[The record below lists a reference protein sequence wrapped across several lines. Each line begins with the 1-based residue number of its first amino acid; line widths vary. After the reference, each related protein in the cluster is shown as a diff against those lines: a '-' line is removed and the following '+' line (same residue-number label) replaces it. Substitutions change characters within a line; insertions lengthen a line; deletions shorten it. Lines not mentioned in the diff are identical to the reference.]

1 MKLRRFGTAPENQ
14 TSEPEAQR
22 TCPNCGSLV
31 STRAKTCVHCGADL
45 AAIAAALAAQEERVQ
60 QEQQEEAAQRPVR
73 AIAIGVTV
81 VIALIIIGVVI
92 QSSREA
98 AILALTPTVTR
109 TPTRTP
115 TATITPTPTPTSA
128 ATATPI
134 PPFKYTVK
142 SGDTPGA
149 IAAFYDLTVDELM
162 AYNNRSVG
170 DFIVVGETLLIPV
183 PTPNPTSTATPIGFV
198 ASPTGPAVTP
208 SEIIYTVKSGDT
220 LGGIALSVGV
230 PIDVIQQRNNI
241 ADPQS
246 IQIGQQLIIPTG
258 PTPTFTPA
266 PIPAEATA
274 TPRPTYAPVA
284 ALSPLDG
291 EIIVGNSAPILLEWL
306 SSGLLQADEYYR
318 AEVAQVNGLLTQSI
332 RTRAT
337 SWHVPIELFP
347 PEADPNRVFTWKVEI
362 IRQVGIGSDGQ
373 PVFTVVSA
381 THERAFEWL
390 ATAPTP
396 TSTPTPLPGSTP
408 TPTPTA
414 TP

>member
-1 MKLRRFGTAPENQ
+1 MKLRRFGAVPENQ
-14 TSEPEAQR
+14 PIEKETQR

-31 STRAKTCVHCGADL
+31 STRAKTCVHCGEDL
-45 AAIAAALAAQEERVQ
+45 AALAAKEQRAQQLAQ
-60 QEQQEEAAQRPVR
+60 QEQSEEAAQRPVR

-81 VIALIIIGVVI
+81 IIALIIIGIVI

-115 TATITPTPTPTSA
+115 TTTITPTPTPTSA
-128 ATATPI
+128 ATSTPI

-149 IAAFYDLTVDELM
+149 IADFYDLGVDELM
-162 AYNNRSVG
+162 AYNKRSVG

-183 PTPNPTSTATPIGFV
+183 PTPKPTGTATPIGFV

-208 SEIIYTVKSGDT
+208 SEIVYTVKSGDT

-230 PIDVIQQRNNI
+230 PIDVIQRRNNI
-241 ADPQS
+241 EDPES

-291 EIIVGNSAPILLEWL
+291 EIIIGNSPPILLEWL
-306 SSGLLQADEYYR
+306 SSGLLREDEYYR
-318 AEVAQVNGLLTQSI
+318 AEVAQVQGLLTQSI

-347 PEADPNRVFTWKVEI
+347 TETDPNRLFKWKVEI

-373 PVFTVVSA
+373 PVFAVVS
-381 THERAFEWL
+381 TTNERVFEWL
-390 ATAPTP
+390 VVAPTP
-396 TSTPTPLPGSTP
+396 KPTATRLPGSNVTP
-408 TPTPTA
+408 
-414 TP
+414 